1 MKQFQWEQ
9 LVSSKRIPPN
19 QPKNDLSLL
28 RSEVESDYYRIINSA
43 SFRRLQD
50 KTQVFPLDQSD
61 FVRTRLTHSME
72 VSAIAK
78 LIGRQVCAKIK
89 AMQPY
94 SHEIIETLASA
105 SLIHDLG
112 NPPFGHF
119 GETAIRNWFK
129 LHLDELTYHGKTLH
143 ALLKEQER
151 CDLMNYEGN
160 AQSLRIVNGL
170 HHLHGKNGMHLTSG
184 VLDTIIKYPC
194 NSLEARK
201 EQEKPKA
208 QRSLL
213 KKKIGYYASEATV
226 FQEIKNN
233 TGTLHARNPLTYILE
248 AADDLAYTFSDLE
261 DGYNKGLFTTDDL
274 KAVLLASDDEKG
286 LAKLEEKL
294 KQTTSS
300 HVASYYPHDGN
311 KQAVFS
317 WLTLKQLYCISAIT
331 DAFVTHYDAIMEG
344 RFEKELIAV
353 CVQAK
358 LILNLKTFAF
368 QKIYNTSSI
377 IQLELMGN
385 EIISYLMDCFVNALL
400 PFDSE
405 TETMSEMEE
414 KYVSLLS
421 HNYMDHYF
429 IVTKD
434 LPDEEKVYHR
444 LLMAADFIGG
454 MTDHYA
460 KTLYQRLRG
469 INL

>member
-1 MKQFQWEQ
+1 
-9 LVSSKRIPPN
+9 
-19 QPKNDLSLL
+19 
-28 RSEVESDYYRIINSA
+28 
-43 SFRRLQD
+43 
-50 KTQVFPLDQSD
+50 
-61 FVRTRLTHSME
+61 
-72 VSAIAK
+72 
-78 LIGRQVCAKIK
+78 
-89 AMQPY
+89 
-94 SHEIIETLASA
+94 
-105 SLIHDLG
+105 
-112 NPPFGHF
+112 
-119 GETAIRNWFK
+119 
-129 LHLDELTYHGKTLH
+129 
-143 ALLKEQER
+143 
-151 CDLMNYEGN
+151 MNYEGN

-353 CVQAK
+353 CAQAK